1 MAKKVTY
8 LLLLTLKIFDKLR
21 SKLFSLGTK
30 KSVSKIIVNKILSS
44 KPTFKNTT
52 LTDLTSVSM
61 YINKIIIPPVNKST
75 TAYIIQED
83 SIFLKINPR

>member
-1 MAKKVTY
+1 
-8 LLLLTLKIFDKLR
+8 
-21 SKLFSLGTK
+21 
-30 KSVSKIIVNKILSS
+30 
-44 KPTFKNTT
+44 